1 MGESTPREETYF
13 IRNNAILILM
23 AGRYAFPVIKIILR
37 PAGPVNQAENNV
49 KFFTRN
55 QSELCEVL
63 DVKQGR
69 A

>member
-1 MGESTPREETYF
+1 
-13 IRNNAILILM
+13 M

-37 PAGPVNQAENNV
+37 PAGPVNQAKNNV